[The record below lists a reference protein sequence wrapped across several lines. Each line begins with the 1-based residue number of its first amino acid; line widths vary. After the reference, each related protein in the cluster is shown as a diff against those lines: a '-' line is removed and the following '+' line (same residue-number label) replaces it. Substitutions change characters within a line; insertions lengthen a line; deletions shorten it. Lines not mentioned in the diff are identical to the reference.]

1 MIGTSERAAQLAADV
16 AAVAVGQAEVEQ
28 HEVGLGL
35 VARVERVGSRRGD
48 QRLEALA
55 LRSARANGSAIDA
68 SSSTSRMRGLVMSCQ
83 GSRRSAP
90 ASSGVGRTAI
100 AGNPQQ
106 RLCQTFAR
114 GWAAHWWTRCILA
127 RTPPKEPIVSRIT
140 SHVAIATAALVAG
153 GLGATAFSSP
163 DPVRQATTIP
173 GRPLPPQV
181 RTVVVTKTIHR
192 VRHVRVH
199 PHPAPVAA
207 PPPAPVAVAP
217 PTCAGALPGRHQ
229 APRRDPPRS
238 RNAAAQ
244 DPHQRARRRRRA

>member
-1 MIGTSERAAQLAADV
+1 M
-16 AAVAVGQAEVEQ
+16 
-28 HEVGLGL
+28 
-35 VARVERVGSRRGD
+35 
-48 QRLEALA
+48 
-55 LRSARANGSAIDA
+55 
-68 SSSTSRMRGLVMSCQ
+68 
-83 GSRRSAP
+83 
-90 ASSGVGRTAI
+90 
-100 AGNPQQ
+100 
-106 RLCQTFAR
+106 
-114 GWAAHWWTRCILA
+114 
-127 RTPPKEPIVSRIT
+127 SRIT

-217 PTCAGALPGRHQ
+217 RPAPVRSPVAIRRPVAIRPAPATQPLKTRTSGHGGGGEHDGAEHEGGG
-229 APRRDPPRS
+229 D
-238 RNAAAQ
+238 
-244 DPHQRARRRRRA
+244 D

>member
-1 MIGTSERAAQLAADV
+1 M
-16 AAVAVGQAEVEQ
+16 
-28 HEVGLGL
+28 
-35 VARVERVGSRRGD
+35 
-48 QRLEALA
+48 
-55 LRSARANGSAIDA
+55 
-68 SSSTSRMRGLVMSCQ
+68 SS
-83 GSRRSAP
+83 
-90 ASSGVGRTAI
+90 
-100 AGNPQQ
+100 
-106 RLCQTFAR
+106 
-114 GWAAHWWTRCILA
+114 
-127 RTPPKEPIVSRIT
+127 IT

-217 PTCAGALPGRHQ
+217 RPAPVRSPVAIRLRPAPATQPLKTRTSGHGGGGEHDGAEHEGGG
-229 APRRDPPRS
+229 D
-238 RNAAAQ
+238 
-244 DPHQRARRRRRA
+244 D